1 MHWLRELGALGPL
14 AAVSV
19 VVPPIAGLLVLGT
32 LTTVGPWLREH
43 QAAGLAVY
51 VGGFV
56 LLGSFGLLP
65 TYAQSVLGGWAFG
78 FASGTAAA
86 LVGFTGAAALAYAV
100 ARVAAGNRIVDLVA
114 GHARWHGVYR
124 ALLHS
129 EFWRALLII
138 TLLRVPPNAPYAATN
153 LTLGALAVPFTPY
166 VLGTLIGLAPR
177 TAAIVYAASE
187 LSTLDFSDQRQRG
200 MFLASLVVTVGV
212 LAALGW
218 MATQALRRVEA
229 LGSEPQG

>member
-1 MHWLRELGALGPL
+1 MHWLRGLGALGPL

-19 VVPPIAGLLVLGT
+19 IVPPVAGLLVLGT

-43 QAAGLAVY
+43 QTAGPVIY

-56 LLGSFGLLP
+56 LLGGFGLLP

-78 FASGTAAA
+78 FAPGVTAALA
-86 LVGFTGAAALAYAV
+86 GFIGAAALAYAV
-100 ARVAAGNRIVDLVA
+100 ARRAAGSRLIDLVA

-138 TLLRVPPNAPYAATN
+138 TLLRLPPNSPYAATN
-153 LTLGALAVPFTPY
+153 LTLGALAVPFAPY
-166 VLGTLIGLAPR
+166 VIGTLIGLAPR
-177 TAAIVYAASE
+177 TAAVVYAASE
-187 LSTLDFSDQRQRG
+187 LATLDFSDRRQSG
-200 MFLASLVVTVGV
+200 MFVASVTVTVAV
-212 LAALGW
+212 LIALGW

-229 LGSEPQG
+229 LGSEQQS